1 MQEDLQIQLVKAVR
15 LQVEV
20 VNLVFVERFLVPDL
34 ELHELGEPPEPMV
47 DSLI

>member
-1 MQEDLQIQLVKAVR
+1 MQEDLRIQLEKAVR

-34 ELHELGEPPEPMV
+34 ELHVLGEPLEPMV